1 MEMFKDNKFTV
12 LRDDGTEITCDV
24 LFTFDSEETGKSY
37 VVYTDGTKDEGGN
50 VQIFASVYD
59 PTGENL
65 KLMPVET
72 EQEWVIIE
80 TILRNLQNQIM
91 AKAMG
96 VEPEDYD
103 PFDTIIEE
111 E

>member
-1 MEMFKDNKFTV
+1 
-12 LRDDGTEITCDV
+12 
-24 LFTFDSEETGKSY
+24 
-37 VVYTDGTKDEGGN
+37 
-50 VQIFASVYD
+50 
-59 PTGENL
+59 
-65 KLMPVET
+65 MPVET